1 MTERSAI
8 CSVSQNARFNCSMP
22 SPHTVRLT
30 AYREPEQLKVPALEA
45 SGYRVSHTMGDLLVV
60 HRWFI
65 TSSCCLSTHLSGRV
79 LHGQSPKKP
88 QNKRQSRA
96 RQKLFPD
103 VSIQTAKQT
112 RAHEQP
118 GSNSENLLPS
128 LACSNRIFQECNKG
142 SIRVNPAEKSDK
154 DEHLN
159 RSRKS
164 PSTLQWL
171 SGTGQVPEVGRIQ
184 GTQEAPHSDVEKNDH
199 V

>member
-1 MTERSAI
+1 M
-8 CSVSQNARFNCSMP
+8 
-22 SPHTVRLT
+22 SPRTLDSTAACQAFTTVRLT
-30 AYREPEQLKVPALEA
+30 AHRELEQLRVSALEA
-45 SGYRVSHTMGDLLVV
+45 SGHRVSHTTGDLLVV
-60 HRWFI
+60 HRLFM
-65 TSSCCLSTHLSGRV
+65 TFSCYLSTHLSGRV

-118 GSNSENLLPS
+118 GSNAENLLPS

-142 SIRVNPAEKSDK
+142 SVRVNLAEKSDK

-164 PSTLQWL
+164 PMTLQWL
-171 SGTGQVPEVGRIQ
+171 SGTGQVPEGGGTQ
-184 GTQEAPHSDVEKNDH
+184 GTQEAPHSDVEKNCH